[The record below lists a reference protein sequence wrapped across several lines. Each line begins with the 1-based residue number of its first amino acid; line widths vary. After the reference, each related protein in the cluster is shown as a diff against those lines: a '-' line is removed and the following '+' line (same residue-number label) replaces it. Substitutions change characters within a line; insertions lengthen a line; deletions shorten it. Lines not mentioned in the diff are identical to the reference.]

1 MIIVNERGTL
11 LLTGVSSDQQLSPM
25 VQDEDEEEIEE
36 VIFEEEVYSGPDIK
50 EEIIEIDDDKPD
62 MDLFQMEGVYV
73 KEEYNQPVVTL
84 SK

>member
-1 MIIVNERGTL
+1 MNKLETIL
-11 LLTGVSSDQQLSPM
+11 PLTGVSSDQQLSPM
-25 VQDEDEEEIEE
+25 VQDEEEEEIEE

-50 EEIIEIDDDKPD
+50 EEIIEIEDDKPD
-62 MDLFQMEGVYV
+62 LDLMQMDDVYV

>member
-1 MIIVNERGTL
+1 MNKVETIF

-50 EEIIEIDDDKPD
+50 EEIIEIEDDKPD
-62 MDLFQMEGVYV
+62 LDLMQMDDVYV

>member
-1 MIIVNERGTL
+1 MNKLETIL

-36 VIFEEEVYSGPDIK
+36 VIFEEEVYSSPDIK
-50 EEIIEIDDDKPD
+50 EEIIEIEDDKPD
-62 MDLFQMEGVYV
+62 LDLMQMDDVYV

>member
-1 MIIVNERGTL
+1 MNKLETIL

-50 EEIIEIDDDKPD
+50 EEIIEIEDDKPNLD
-62 MDLFQMEGVYV
+62 LMQMDDVYV

>member
-1 MIIVNERGTL
+1 MNKLETIL
-11 LLTGVSSDQQLSPM
+11 LLAGVSSDQQLSPM

-50 EEIIEIDDDKPD
+50 EEIIEIEDDKPD
-62 MDLFQMEGVYV
+62 LDLMQMDDVYV

>member
-1 MIIVNERGTL
+1 MIIVNEQTTL

-62 MDLFQMEGVYV
+62 MDLLQMEGVYV

>member
-1 MIIVNERGTL
+1 MNKLETIL

-36 VIFEEEVYSGPDIK
+36 VFFEEEVYSGPDIK
-50 EEIIEIDDDKPD
+50 EEIIEIEDDKPD
-62 MDLFQMEGVYV
+62 LDLMQMDDVYV

>member
-1 MIIVNERGTL
+1 MNKLETIL

-50 EEIIEIDDDKPD
+50 EEIIEIEDDKPD
-62 MDLFQMEGVYV
+62 LDLMQMDDVYI

>member
-1 MIIVNERGTL
+1 MNKLENIL
-11 LLTGVSSDQQLSPM
+11 PLTGVSSDQQLSPM
-25 VQDEDEEEIEE
+25 VQDEEEEEIEE

-50 EEIIEIDDDKPD
+50 EEIIEIEDDKPD
-62 MDLFQMEGVYV
+62 LDLMQMDDVYV

>member
-1 MIIVNERGTL
+1 MNKLETIL

-25 VQDEDEEEIEE
+25 VQDEEEEEIEE

-50 EEIIEIDDDKPD
+50 EEIIEIEDDKPD
-62 MDLFQMEGVYV
+62 LDLMQMDDVYV

>member
-1 MIIVNERGTL
+1 MNKLETIL

-50 EEIIEIDDDKPD
+50 EEIIEIEDDKPD
-62 MDLFQMEGVYV
+62 LDLMQMDDVYV